1 MLVVFRGLPG
11 TGKTRL
17 ARRLLERRDDLL
29 VLSRDSLRSGIIAH
43 PTFSE
48 EEKALVDGLIVAMA
62 GHLLAA
68 GRSVVIDGMALSS
81 AKLLQEFADTADA
94 HHTGMRIIECICTEK
109 TAMARLAADRG
120 LHPAGDRSAE
130 LYSRVRDRFEPTEL
144 PFLSIDTDG
153 DEEQNLAAILGYL
166 ENPPV

>member
-17 ARRLLERRDDLL
+17 ARRLLERRGDLL
-29 VLSRDSLRSGIIAH
+29 VLSRDSLRSGMIPR

-62 GHLLAA
+62 DHLLAA
-68 GRSVVIDGMALSS
+68 GRSVVINGMALSS
-81 AKLLQEFADTADA
+81 SALLRKFADAADA
-94 HHTGMRIIECICTEK
+94 RHTGIRVIECTCSEK
-109 TAMARLAADRG
+109 TALARLAADSG
-120 LHPAGDRSAE
+120 VHPAGDRGAE
-130 LYSRVRDRFEPTEL
+130 LYYRVRDRFEPTDL

-153 DEEQNLAAILGYL
+153 DEEQNLEAILGYM